1 MAIIG
6 RPIRE
11 AITNVLNKGRRAPTT
26 GGGALGI
33 PVNTVI
39 PTISGVAV
47 VGQTFTLGVG
57 SWTNSPTS
65 YVYQWQTSPNG
76 TSWSDISGATATT
89 YLLVTGNANNYIR
102 AGVRA
107 ANATGPAVAY
117 AYSVASSQIAA
128 GVPVNTVAPTLS
140 GSAVVGQTLTCGTGT
155 WTNSPSSY
163 AYKWQQSV
171 DASFWTDISGA
182 TASTYLLPE
191 SLVGLYVR
199 GGVRA
204 SNAVGPA
211 LDYAYSAGAA
221 ATSPVATAS
230 NPGYPLFDAQYGGGP
245 THTFQNRLAKVP
257 WDNPGGD
264 WNGAGEV
271 QQGSTPYATTTDTL
285 LTANHL
291 ITFNV
296 TTLVQFIQ
304 TNDKLC
310 EFMVRTSGSRY
321 FAARNHPT
329 TTIRPTINVTYTDST
344 TATLQCLGDGYL
356 SASTAYSPSTVTENI
371 CGSSNNVWLRFSSP
385 TKAVSSAT
393 LNLYATQSFGGNATI
408 NIFRLRNQG
417 EKSIPVTQGIAASYS
432 KDVGISGNSAVIRH
446 FDFQGAESTWKVNA
460 VGNINSRDWFD
471 AADPPTRTDRLP
483 LLEKGKW
490 IAGNFT
496 DSTSNYE
503 VVSDTYTTYGYAPLY
518 PGQKTIHHWLQTDD
532 NPAITWEMFLWP
544 LEPELYLRYY
554 VRFGDNM
561 FDDVDRGDVLY
572 GQPEMNLVGKFG
584 PSFAHRSL
592 AGNGGAFPEGD
603 DGWSMRANF
612 TCISNAADPKHKHIV
627 LGDYVYDV
635 DQYQVDFSWQRG
647 ALGTF
652 ERNRWYCIE
661 RYIKLNTPTLNDG
674 ISRAWVDGKLAYEKT
689 NHRWRDNPPYYN
701 GTGPSSERRVYGD
714 MSVASIWWDWWNGGL
729 TLPAKRVDCF
739 IGDVVISR
747 NYVGPMSLTPPVPSW
762 VPAAGDAVSYS
773 GGGSVLT
780 NNWRTISDPSGIGY
794 DTFYSCNVTDYSSM
808 FLHEDWGTH
817 GGMVIWGG
825 GHSAT
830 NYNGVTMLNFT
841 QSTMSFSCVQTGTP
855 WTQGF
860 NPPNKGDNRGEY
872 NSFGE
877 ATVGPAG
884 RLASPHSYGSGDVV
898 AGKFIQ
904 YYLMAAGDLGLKD
917 GASVQSL
924 DLTNQSTAATA
935 RQFVRLSTTAAWSFP
950 GSSAPQFSRYV
961 PAQNR
966 TYVFHHA
973 AQNNPWWF
981 DFNTN
986 TCVVGTGVAI
996 GINESTVD
1004 TGGLILAE
1012 SRDLLIAGIRT
1023 ASGTLKLNYMNVAA
1037 GVNQPTL
1044 GGTANLSQTLT
1055 VPDNWGAICW
1065 CSDSQRILIFG
1076 VTGNTNRVYEITIP
1090 TTLTST
1096 WTVDSHVLPGG
1107 KTIVSTNF
1115 AVYGKSCDYNPKT
1128 KSVVFLAS
1136 NPTGSPHL
1144 ARSGNDVVQVY
1155 RPRNT

>member
-6 RPIRE
+6 RPLRE
-11 AITNVLNKGRRAPTT
+11 AVTNVLNKGRRAPTT
-26 GGGALGI
+26 GGGSLSV

-39 PTISGVAV
+39 PTISGTAV
-47 VGQTFTLGVG
+47 VGQSFTLGVG

-65 YVYQWQTSPNG
+65 YVYQWQTSTNG
-76 TSWSDISGATATT
+76 TSWSDIAGATGTS
-89 YLLVTGNANNYIR
+89 YVLVTADANNYIR

-107 ANATGPAVAY
+107 SNAAGPAVAY
-117 AYSVASSQIAA
+117 AYSAASTQIAA
-128 GVPVNTVAPTLS
+128 GVPANTAAPTIS
-140 GSAVVGQTLTCGTGT
+140 GGTAVGQTLSCGTGT

-163 AYKWQQSV
+163 AYKWQQS
-171 DASFWTDISGA
+171 ANGTSGWLDISGA
-182 TASTYLLPE
+182 TSSTFSITSTYAGVYL
-191 SLVGLYVR
+191 R
-199 GGVRA
+199 GGSRA
-204 SNAVGPA
+204 SNVVGPA
-211 LDYAYSAGAA
+211 LDYAYSAAA
-221 ATSPVATAS
+221 GPISTQTS
-230 NPGYPLFDAQYGGGP
+230 PGYPLFDSQYGGGP
-245 THTFQNRLAKVP
+245 SYTQQHRLAQIP
-257 WDNPGGD
+257 WDNSGGD

-271 QQGSTPYATTTDTL
+271 QQGSTPYASTTDTST
-285 LTANHL
+285 TANHL

-304 TNDKLC
+304 TSDKLC

-321 FAARNHPT
+321 FASRTHPT
-329 TTIRPTINVTYTDST
+329 TTIRPTISVTYTDST
-344 TATLQCLGDGYL
+344 TATLSCLGDGYL
-356 SASTAYSPSTVTENI
+356 SSSTSYSPSTVTENI

-385 TKAVSSAT
+385 AKAVSSAT
-393 LNLYATQSFGGNATI
+393 LNLYATQSFGGSATI

-417 EKSIPVTQGIAASYS
+417 EKVIPVTQGIAASYTN
-432 KDVGISGNSAVIRH
+432 DVGISGNSNVIRQ
-446 FDFQGAESTWKVNA
+446 FDFTGAESTWKVNA
-460 VGNINSRDWFD
+460 VGDRNNRVNYDSNFTN
-471 AADPPTRTDRLP
+471 PTDTSKLP
-483 LLEKGKW
+483 LLQKGKW
-490 IAGNFT
+490 IAPNLT
-496 DSTSNYE
+496 DTYSKYE
-503 VVSDTYTTYGYAPLY
+503 VVTDSYASYGYQPLY
-518 PGQKTIHHWLQTDD
+518 SGQRSLHAWIPPDD
-532 NPAITWEMFLWP
+532 TWGVEWEMYLWP
-544 LEPELYLRYY
+544 LEPELYIRYY
-554 VRFGDNM
+554 VRLGDNF
-561 FDDVDRGDVLY
+561 FDNTDRGDVEY
-572 GQPEMNLVGKFG
+572 GDLKIAGKFG
-584 PSFAHRSL
+584 PGFAHRAL
-592 AGNGGAFPEGD
+592 AGNGGAFAEGN

-612 TCISNAADPKHKHIV
+612 TALANSADPKYRSTV
-627 LGDYVYDV
+627 LGDYI
-635 DQYQVDFSWQRG
+635 YQVGQNQQHENWVLG
-647 ALGTF
+647 ALGVL

-661 RYIKLNTPTLNDG
+661 RYMKINTPGVNDG
-674 ISRAWVDGKLAYEKT
+674 IMRAWVDGKLARERT
-689 NHRWRDNPPYYN
+689 DMRWRNNPPYVTNDPYWR
-701 GTGPSSERRVYGD
+701 PVFGD
-714 MSVASIWWDWWNGGL
+714 MSIASVWFDWYNGGVN
-729 TLPAKRVDCF
+729 PPPNRIDAFFSD
-739 IGDVVISR
+739 IVISR
-747 NYVGPMSLTPPVPSW
+747 SYVGPMSLTPPLPSW
-762 VPAAGDAVSYS
+762 VPTAGDVTSYS
-773 GGGSVLT
+773 GNGSVLT

-808 FLHEDWGTH
+808 FLHPDWGTH

-884 RLASPHSYGSGDVV
+884 RIASPHSYGSGDVV
-898 AGKFIQ
+898 DGKFIQ

-1023 ASGTLKLNYMNVAA
+1023 SGGTLKLNYMNVAA

-1044 GGTANLSQTLT
+1044 GGTANLSQSLT

-1090 TTLTST
+1090 TTLSST